1 MATAQANE
9 VRLQFEAFHVN
20 QRRIYDS
27 PARFR
32 VAACGRRFGKTTV
45 GERDIIKKAVE
56 GKECWWL
63 APTADMAKKIWR
75 SMKWRLR
82 PLGCKVRESERMLWT
97 PTGGSIEVKSTHEY
111 HNLRGAGLDF
121 VVLDEA
127 AFMHQDVW
135 PQVVRPMLL
144 ERKGHGLFLSSP
156 FGRNHFFDLYG
167 MGLDSSE
174 PEWEAFHF
182 TSYDNPLIDPAELD
196 NIRRNT
202 PERIWLE
209 EYMAEFIDGSGQ
221 VFRNVK
227 ANATAPLDV
236 EPNADHVY
244 VAGLDWARD
253 VDYTC
258 MIVIDSTTRQM
269 VAMDR
274 FNQVDW
280 ALQRSRVKTLADRW
294 NVSIIWAESN
304 SIGSVNI
311 EALQAEDVPV
321 RSFQTTAQ
329 SKAPLIDGLAA
340 ALEQG
345 SLAIQND
352 DDLVKEL
359 LAYRVERLPAGGY
372 RYSAPPGGHDDT
384 VIALALAWHGVAR
397 GVAGAVVLDWD
408 D

>member
-1 MATAQANE
+1 MTTAPANE
-9 VRLQFEAFHVN
+9 VRLQFEAFHAN
-20 QRRIYDS
+20 QRRIYES

-45 GERDIIKKAVE
+45 GERDIIKKAIE
-56 GKECWWL
+56 GKQCWWL
-63 APTADMAKKIWR
+63 APTADMSAKIWR

-82 PLGCKVRESERMLWT
+82 PLRCEIRESERILWT
-97 PTGGSIEVKSTHEY
+97 PTGGFIEVKSTHEY
-111 HNLRGAGLDF
+111 DNLRGAGLDF
-121 VVLDEA
+121 AVMDEA
-127 AFMHQDVW
+127 AFMHPDVW
-135 PQVVRPMLL
+135 PQIVRPMLL
-144 ERKGHGLFLSSP
+144 ERKGHALFLSSP

-167 MGLDSSE
+167 MGLDTGE
-174 PEWEAFHF
+174 PEWKAFHF
-182 TSYDNPLIDPAELD
+182 TSYDNPLIDAAELD
-196 NIRRNT
+196 GIRRST

-209 EYMAEFIDGSGQ
+209 EYMAEFVDGSGQ

-236 EPNADHVY
+236 EPVAGHVY

-258 MIVIDSTTRQM
+258 MIVIDATTRQM
-269 VAMDR
+269 VAIDR

-280 ALQRSRVKTLADRW
+280 ALQRSRVKALASRW

-311 EALQAEDVPV
+311 EALQADGVPV
-321 RSFQTTAQ
+321 KPFQTTAQ

-352 DDLVKEL
+352 ADLVREL
-359 LAYRVERLPAGGY
+359 LAYRVERLPGGGY
-372 RYSAPPGGHDDT
+372 KYGAPPGGHDDT
-384 VIALALAWHGVAR
+384 VIACALALYGVLH
-397 GVAGAVVLDWD
+397 GVAGAVVLDWV
-408 D
+408 